1 MIPSEVESLQDQL
14 TQGSLEVEEFFAV
27 ILSNYEF
34 DDSKEIYSTLTNLSQ
49 ISSQTNSSHVLSV
62 QMYRNCSLSM
72 CSHIL
77 SAHSLYQFLL
87 N

>member
-34 DDSKEIYSTLTNLSQ
+34 DDSKEIYSTL
-49 ISSQTNSSHVLSV
+49 
-62 QMYRNCSLSM
+62 Y
-72 CSHIL
+72 
-77 SAHSLYQFLL
+77 
-87 N
+87 